1 MHSECPLRISSY
13 TEPNLCR
20 AMPPQLHHRHGS
32 KDSLST
38 QLGDLFGHLG
48 PAFLLTRRAQ
58 VAKGTLHSTLAAFCV
73 YKGAGFARAK
83 FMVYWT
89 QTRQHGRLKRR
100 FHCFSDFGRQ
110 GWRVHW
116 RGWHK
121 GMNWRD
127 VELAAVACSP
137 IHWGNGNLKLIE
149 WVIIVLQ
156 PRRWFHHTC
165 RGSGKVPSSSL
176 SLFHPNIPDQA
187 VPRWNCWGR
196 IWFVWNQAAKWL
208 GIRYL
213 GCQGHLQCGQ
223 GLPKSFNQCLVAKS
237 FQPILNHRFQKKAP
251 FPYKTFLLGAGSLF
265 KDFLVLEHM
274 WVKQPSPLRA
284 NQVLQLSLTT
294 TWAAFL
300 SSLLPGNSVVGNY
313 FLRGG
318 FCTLGYT
325 GTHEL
330 VVTKW
335 KLWSKFKMFFVKY
348 VLSIKI
354 NMNIHTFTTLCAIY
368 TLPLALTI
376 YIYMIVHVYLLY
388 IYIYMYQYML
398 CSANMHTP
406 HK

>member
-73 YKGAGFARAK
+73 YKGAGFACAK

-100 FHCFSDFGRQ
+100 FHCFRDFGRQ

-165 RGSGKVPSSSL
+165 RGSGKFRQVPSLCFIQIFQTRRCPDGTAGAGSGLCGIKLPNGWVFDIWDAKDTCNAVKVFQKVSINAWWL
-176 SLFHPNIPDQA
+176 SLFNLSWITGFKKGTFP
-187 VPRWNCWGR
+187 
-196 IWFVWNQAAKWL
+196 
-208 GIRYL
+208 
-213 GCQGHLQCGQ
+213 LQ
-223 GLPKSFNQCLVAKS
+223 N
-237 FQPILNHRFQKKAP
+237 
-251 FPYKTFLLGAGSLF
+251 FLLGAGSLF
-265 KDFLVLEHM
+265 KDFLVVEHM
-274 WVKQPSPLRA
+274 WVKQPSPPRA

-294 TWAAFL
+294 TLAAFL

-313 FLRGG
+313 FLRSG

-325 GTHEL
+325 GIHEL
-330 VVTKW
+330 VVAKW
-335 KLWSKFKMFFVKY
+335 KLWSKFKIFS
-348 VLSIKI
+348 L
-354 NMNIHTFTTLCAIY
+354 NMYSL
-368 TLPLALTI
+368 
-376 YIYMIVHVYLLY
+376 
-388 IYIYMYQYML
+388 
-398 CSANMHTP
+398 
-406 HK
+406 

>member
-165 RGSGKVPSSSL
+165 RGSGKFRQVPSLCFIQIFQTRRCPDGTAGAGSGLCGIKLPNGWVFDIWDAKDTCNAVKVFQKVSINAWWL
-176 SLFHPNIPDQA
+176 SLFNLSWITGFKKRHLSPTKLSYWGLGLFSKTSWFWSTCESNSLPPSEQTKFCSLAWRQLGLHSFHLFFLATLWLEIAFCA
-187 VPRWNCWGR
+187 VA
-196 IWFVWNQAAKWL
+196 FVHWVTL
-208 GIRYL
+208 G
-213 GCQGHLQCGQ
+213 
-223 GLPKSFNQCLVAKS
+223 P
-237 FQPILNHRFQKKAP
+237 
-251 FPYKTFLLGAGSLF
+251 
-265 KDFLVLEHM
+265 M
-274 WVKQPSPLRA
+274 
-284 NQVLQLSLTT
+284 
-294 TWAAFL
+294 
-300 SSLLPGNSVVGNY
+300 SLL
-313 FLRGG
+313 
-318 FCTLGYT
+318 
-325 GTHEL
+325 
-330 VVTKW
+330 
-335 KLWSKFKMFFVKY
+335 
-348 VLSIKI
+348 
-354 NMNIHTFTTLCAIY
+354 
-368 TLPLALTI
+368 
-376 YIYMIVHVYLLY
+376 
-388 IYIYMYQYML
+388 
-398 CSANMHTP
+398 
-406 HK
+406 